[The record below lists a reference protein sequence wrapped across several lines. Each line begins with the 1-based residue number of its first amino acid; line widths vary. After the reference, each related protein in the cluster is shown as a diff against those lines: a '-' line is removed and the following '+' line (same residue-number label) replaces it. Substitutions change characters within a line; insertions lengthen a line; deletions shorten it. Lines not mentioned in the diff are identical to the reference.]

1 LLSDVG
7 LVKIHSVSEGTESVS
22 AGSLGAGT
30 SFGVSEN
37 SSVVLVLARVG
48 VAAGERSGS
57 FVGVSHAGSVSSGF
71 SGLAEGE
78 VAGEV
83 LDFRAIL
90 GGEVGDTGLV
100 DITAV
105 SVDTI
110 VVVETSSSGVGL
122 RSAGLIGTVIETRET
137 SVAFRVSGA
146 SGIRGFTDACVVRA
160 SGSAETCGLVVTL
173 SSGVAGSWSVSV
185 GSAAYDGVCVRVGCA
200 PVAG

>member
-1 LLSDVG
+1 
-7 LVKIHSVSEGTESVS
+7 LVEVHSVSEGTESVS
-22 AGSLGAGT
+22 AGSLRTGT
-30 SFGVSEN
+30 SFGISEN
-37 SSVVLVLARVG
+37 SSVILVLARVG
-48 VAAGERSGS
+48 IAAGERSGS
-57 FVGVSHAGSVSSGF
+57 FVGVSHAGSISSGF

-100 DITAV
+100 DVTAV
-105 SVDTI
+105 GVDAI
-110 VVVETSSSGVGL
+110 VIFETSSRGVSL
-122 RSAGLIGTVIETRET
+122 RSAGLSSAVIETRET